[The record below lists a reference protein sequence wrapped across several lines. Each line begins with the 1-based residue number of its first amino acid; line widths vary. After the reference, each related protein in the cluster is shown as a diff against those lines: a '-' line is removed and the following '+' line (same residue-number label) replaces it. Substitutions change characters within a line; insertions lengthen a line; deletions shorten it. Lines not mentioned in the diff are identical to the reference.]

1 MVSKDSELKSHKK
14 QQKEENSERFREI
27 KDVLRKNQIT
37 RGVTPEKLRMILEE
51 LGPTYIKLGQ
61 IMSLHSDFLPKAYC
75 DELLKL
81 NSDVTPMPFD
91 DVEDVINHSYGQD
104 WRELFQF
111 IEEAPL
117 GSASI
122 AQVHRARL
130 KNGEEV
136 IIKVERK
143 GIYDTMARDIGLL
156 HRLVKL
162 IPPVGDFKNLVDL
175 DMVLDELWSVAQEEM
190 DFLKEAA
197 NMDEFSR
204 NNASV
209 QYVTTPKLYHE
220 YSTGHVLVMEYIDG
234 YSLDDVESLQN
245 AGYDMDEI
253 GTKFVNNFIKQ
264 VMDDGF
270 FHADPHPGNVKIRD
284 GKIVW
289 IDMGMM
295 GRLSEKDRHTMIK
308 GIRGIALHD
317 ISMVEN
323 SVLEIGEFRGKP
335 DRERLYQDLKKFIAD
350 YGTTSMGS
358 LDVAAAI
365 AGLVEIMKQNRIS
378 LPHGV
383 SMLCRG
389 LTHIQGVLAVIS
401 PDINMMQIAVNRYT
415 EDFLKNINWKSEFQK
430 QARIVYRSVNK
441 GVEIPGLVTDILKE
455 HLEGQSVVNIDLHS
469 SEDLTNVISAAIR
482 NIVVGL
488 CVAALLIASSVI
500 CTTDMTPKILGIP
513 ALGFAGYA
521 FAMVV
526 SIFLTVRYLW
536 SKRKKKIKNNY
547 SCSFIQLIFIIHMTL
562 KKFGICKSEF
572 F

>member
-455 HLEGQSVVNIDLHS
+455 HLEGQSVVNIDLHA

-536 SKRKKKIKNNY
+536 SKRKKRK
-547 SCSFIQLIFIIHMTL
+547 
-562 KKFGICKSEF
+562 
-572 F
+572 

>member
-130 KNGEEV
+130 KNGEAV

-430 QARIVYRSVNK
+430 QARVVYRSVNK

-482 NIVVGL
+482 NIVVGV

-513 ALGFAGYA
+513 VLGFAGYA

-536 SKRKKKIKNNY
+536 SKRKKRK
-547 SCSFIQLIFIIHMTL
+547 
-562 KKFGICKSEF
+562 
-572 F
+572 

>member
-197 NMDEFSR
+197 NMGEFSR

-270 FHADPHPGNVKIRD
+270 FHADPHQGNVKIRD

-469 SEDLTNVISAAIR
+469 SEDLTNVLSAAIR

-536 SKRKKKIKNNY
+536 SKRKKRK
-547 SCSFIQLIFIIHMTL
+547 
-562 KKFGICKSEF
+562 
-572 F
+572 

>member
-104 WRELFQF
+104 WREFFQF

-536 SKRKKKIKNNY
+536 SKRKKRK
-547 SCSFIQLIFIIHMTL
+547 
-562 KKFGICKSEF
+562 
-572 F
+572 

>member
-415 EDFLKNINWKSEFQK
+415 EDFVKNINWKSEFQK

-536 SKRKKKIKNNY
+536 SKRKKRK
-547 SCSFIQLIFIIHMTL
+547 
-562 KKFGICKSEF
+562 
-572 F
+572 

>member
-190 DFLKEAA
+190 DFLKEAV

-536 SKRKKKIKNNY
+536 SKRKKRK
-547 SCSFIQLIFIIHMTL
+547 
-562 KKFGICKSEF
+562 
-572 F
+572 

>member
-526 SIFLTVRYLW
+526 SIFLTVRYIW
-536 SKRKKKIKNNY
+536 SKRKKRK
-547 SCSFIQLIFIIHMTL
+547 
-562 KKFGICKSEF
+562 
-572 F
+572 

>member
-209 QYVTTPKLYHE
+209 QYVTIPKLYHE

-536 SKRKKKIKNNY
+536 SKRKKRK
-547 SCSFIQLIFIIHMTL
+547 
-562 KKFGICKSEF
+562 
-572 F
+572 

>member
-323 SVLEIGEFRGKP
+323 SVLEKGEFRGKP

-536 SKRKKKIKNNY
+536 SKRKKRK
-547 SCSFIQLIFIIHMTL
+547 
-562 KKFGICKSEF
+562 
-572 F
+572 

>member
-51 LGPTYIKLGQ
+51 LGPTYIKSGQ

-536 SKRKKKIKNNY
+536 SKRKKRK
-547 SCSFIQLIFIIHMTL
+547 
-562 KKFGICKSEF
+562 
-572 F
+572 

>member
-1 MVSKDSELKSHKK
+1 MVSKDRELKSHKK

-27 KDVLRKNQIT
+27 KNVLWKNEIT
-37 RGVTPEKLRMILEE
+37 RGVTPEKLRVILEE

-111 IEEAPL
+111 IEKAPL

-162 IPPVGDFKNLVDL
+162 IPPVGDFKNLIDL

-220 YSTGHVLVMEYIDG
+220 YSTGQVLVMEYIDG
-234 YSLDDVESLQN
+234 YPLDDVESLQN

-295 GRLSEKDRHTMIK
+295 GRLSEKDRRTMIK

-317 ISMVEN
+317 ISMVED

-415 EDFLKNINWKSEFQK
+415 EDFLKNINWKSELQK
-430 QARIVYRSVNK
+430 QARTVYRSVNK

-482 NIVVGL
+482 NIVVGV

-536 SKRKKKIKNNY
+536 SKRKKRK
-547 SCSFIQLIFIIHMTL
+547 
-562 KKFGICKSEF
+562 
-572 F
+572 

>member
-61 IMSLHSDFLPKAYC
+61 IMSLHSDFLPTAYC

-536 SKRKKKIKNNY
+536 SKRKKRK
-547 SCSFIQLIFIIHMTL
+547 
-562 KKFGICKSEF
+562 
-572 F
+572 

>member
-27 KDVLRKNQIT
+27 KNVLRKNQIT
-37 RGVTPEKLRMILEE
+37 RGVTPEKLRVILEE

-234 YSLDDVESLQN
+234 YPLDDVESLQN

-295 GRLSEKDRHTMIK
+295 GRLSEKDRRTMIK

-415 EDFLKNINWKSEFQK
+415 EDFLKNINWKSELQK
-430 QARIVYRSVNK
+430 QARTVYRSVNK

-536 SKRKKKIKNNY
+536 SKRKKRK
-547 SCSFIQLIFIIHMTL
+547 
-562 KKFGICKSEF
+562 
-572 F
+572 

>member
-209 QYVTTPKLYHE
+209 QYVTAPKLYHE

-270 FHADPHPGNVKIRD
+270 FHADPHPGNVKIQD

-536 SKRKKKIKNNY
+536 SKRKKRK
-547 SCSFIQLIFIIHMTL
+547 
-562 KKFGICKSEF
+562 
-572 F
+572 

>member
-245 AGYDMDEI
+245 ARYDMDEI

-441 GVEIPGLVTDILKE
+441 GAEIPGLVTDILKE

-536 SKRKKKIKNNY
+536 SKRKKRK
-547 SCSFIQLIFIIHMTL
+547 
-562 KKFGICKSEF
+562 
-572 F
+572 

>member
-350 YGTTSMGS
+350 YGITSMGS

-536 SKRKKKIKNNY
+536 SKRKKRK
-547 SCSFIQLIFIIHMTL
+547 
-562 KKFGICKSEF
+562 
-572 F
+572 

>member
-27 KDVLRKNQIT
+27 KNVLRKNEIT
-37 RGVTPEKLRMILEE
+37 RGVTPEKLRVILEE

-81 NSDVTPMPFD
+81 NSDVTPMPFN

-111 IEEAPL
+111 IEKAPL

-204 NNASV
+204 NNVSV

-295 GRLSEKDRHTMIK
+295 GRLSEKDRRTMIK

-415 EDFLKNINWKSEFQK
+415 EDFLKNINWKSELQK
-430 QARIVYRSVNK
+430 QARTVYRSVNK

-455 HLEGQSVVNIDLHS
+455 HLEGQSVINIDLHS

-536 SKRKKKIKNNY
+536 SKRKKRK
-547 SCSFIQLIFIIHMTL
+547 
-562 KKFGICKSEF
+562 
-572 F
+572 

>member
-415 EDFLKNINWKSEFQK
+415 EDFLKNINWKSELQK
-430 QARIVYRSVNK
+430 QARTVYRSVNK
-441 GVEIPGLVTDILKE
+441 GAEIPGLVADILKE
-455 HLEGQSVVNIDLHS
+455 HLEGQSVINIDLHS

-536 SKRKKKIKNNY
+536 SKRKKRK
-547 SCSFIQLIFIIHMTL
+547 
-562 KKFGICKSEF
+562 
-572 F
+572 

>member
-117 GSASI
+117 GSAS
-122 AQVHRARL
+122 QVHRARL

-536 SKRKKKIKNNY
+536 SKRKKRK
-547 SCSFIQLIFIIHMTL
+547 
-562 KKFGICKSEF
+562 
-572 F
+572 

>member
-401 PDINMMQIAVNRYT
+401 PDINMMQITVNRYT

-536 SKRKKKIKNNY
+536 SKRKKRK
-547 SCSFIQLIFIIHMTL
+547 
-562 KKFGICKSEF
+562 
-572 F
+572 

>member
-117 GSASI
+117 GSGSI

-401 PDINMMQIAVNRYT
+401 PDSNMMQIAVNRYT

-536 SKRKKKIKNNY
+536 SKRKKRK
-547 SCSFIQLIFIIHMTL
+547 
-562 KKFGICKSEF
+562 
-572 F
+572 

>member
-234 YSLDDVESLQN
+234 YSLEDVESLQN

-308 GIRGIALHD
+308 GISGIALHD

-536 SKRKKKIKNNY
+536 SKRKKRK
-547 SCSFIQLIFIIHMTL
+547 
-562 KKFGICKSEF
+562 
-572 F
+572 

>member
-441 GVEIPGLVTDILKE
+441 GAEIPGLVTDILKE

-536 SKRKKKIKNNY
+536 SKEKRENKK
-547 SCSFIQLIFIIHMTL
+547 
-562 KKFGICKSEF
+562 
-572 F
+572 

>member
-526 SIFLTVRYLW
+526 SIYLTVRYLW
-536 SKRKKKIKNNY
+536 SKRKKRK
-547 SCSFIQLIFIIHMTL
+547 
-562 KKFGICKSEF
+562 
-572 F
+572 

>member
-143 GIYDTMARDIGLL
+143 GIYDTLARDIGLL

-536 SKRKKKIKNNY
+536 SKRKKRK
-547 SCSFIQLIFIIHMTL
+547 
-562 KKFGICKSEF
+562 
-572 F
+572 

>member
-81 NSDVTPMPFD
+81 NSNVTPMPFD

-536 SKRKKKIKNNY
+536 SKRKKRK
-547 SCSFIQLIFIIHMTL
+547 
-562 KKFGICKSEF
+562 
-572 F
+572 

>member
-37 RGVTPEKLRMILEE
+37 RGVTPEKLRMVLEE

-130 KNGEEV
+130 KNGEAV

-482 NIVVGL
+482 NIVVGV

-513 ALGFAGYA
+513 VLGFAGYA

-536 SKRKKKIKNNY
+536 SKRKKRK
-547 SCSFIQLIFIIHMTL
+547 
-562 KKFGICKSEF
+562 
-572 F
+572 

>member
-441 GVEIPGLVTDILKE
+441 GAEIPGLVTDILKE

-536 SKRKKKIKNNY
+536 SKRKKRK
-547 SCSFIQLIFIIHMTL
+547 
-562 KKFGICKSEF
+562 
-572 F
+572 

>member
-378 LPHGV
+378 LSHGV

-536 SKRKKKIKNNY
+536 SKRKKRK
-547 SCSFIQLIFIIHMTL
+547 
-562 KKFGICKSEF
+562 
-572 F
+572 

>member
-209 QYVTTPKLYHE
+209 QYVTTPNLYHE

-430 QARIVYRSVNK
+430 HPRNEYRSVNK
-441 GVEIPGLVTDILKE
+441 GVEIPGLETHILKE

-536 SKRKKKIKNNY
+536 SKRKKRK
-547 SCSFIQLIFIIHMTL
+547 
-562 KKFGICKSEF
+562 
-572 F
+572 

>member
-1 MVSKDSELKSHKK
+1 MLMEGEDKNLKQDKK
-14 QQKEENSERFREI
+14 LQKEENSERFREI
-27 KDVLRKNQIT
+27 RNVLRKNQIA
-37 RGVTPEKLRMILEE
+37 RGVSPEKLRVILED

-61 IMSLHSDFLPKAYC
+61 IMSLHSDILPKAYC

-81 NSDVTPMPFD
+81 NSDVTPMPFE
-91 DVEDVINHSYGQD
+91 DVEDVINQSYGQN
-104 WRELFQF
+104 WKELFQS
-111 IEEAPL
+111 IEETPL

-143 GIYDTMARDIGLL
+143 GIYDTMARDIGLM

-162 IPPVGDFKNLVDL
+162 MPSVGDFKDLVDL
-175 DMVLDELWSVAQEEM
+175 DMVLDELWFVAQEEM

-197 NMDEFSR
+197 NMDEFAR
-204 NNASV
+204 NNSSIR
-209 QYVTTPKLYHE
+209 YVAAPKVYHE

-234 YSLDDVESLQN
+234 YGIDDMEDLRN
-245 AGYDMDEI
+245 NGYDMDEI
-253 GTKFVNNFIKQ
+253 GAKYVNNFIKQ
-264 VMDDGF
+264 VIEDGF

-295 GRLSEKDRHTMIK
+295 GRLSEKDRRTMIK
-308 GIRGIALHD
+308 GVRGIAMHD

-323 SVLEIGEFRGKP
+323 AVLEIGEFRGKP
-335 DRERLYQDLKKFIAD
+335 DRKKLYQDLKKFIAE
-350 YGTTSMGS
+350 YGTTSMGG

-365 AGLVEIMKQNRIS
+365 EELVEIMKQNRIS

-389 LTHIQGVLAVIS
+389 LTHVQGVLAAIS

-415 EDFLKNINWKSEFQK
+415 EEFLKNVDWKNEIQK
-430 QARIVYRSVNK
+430 QARVLYRSASK
-441 GVEIPGLVTDILKE
+441 GAEIPGLMTDILKE
-455 HLEGQSVVNIDLHS
+455 HLEGQSSINIDLHS
-469 SEDLTNVISAAIR
+469 SAELTNVISSAIR
-482 NIVVGL
+482 NLMIGL

-500 CTTDMTPKILGIP
+500 CTTDMSPKVLGIP
-513 ALGFAGYA
+513 VLGFAGYA
-521 FAMVV
+521 FAMAV
-526 SIFLTVRYLW
+526 SISMTIRYLW
-536 SKRKKKIKNNY
+536 SKRKKK
-547 SCSFIQLIFIIHMTL
+547 
-562 KKFGICKSEF
+562 
-572 F
+572 

>member
-37 RGVTPEKLRMILEE
+37 RGVTPEKIRMILEE

-536 SKRKKKIKNNY
+536 SKRKKRK
-547 SCSFIQLIFIIHMTL
+547 
-562 KKFGICKSEF
+562 
-572 F
+572 

>member
-253 GTKFVNNFIKQ
+253 GTKFVNSFIKQ

-536 SKRKKKIKNNY
+536 SKRKKRK
-547 SCSFIQLIFIIHMTL
+547 
-562 KKFGICKSEF
+562 
-572 F
+572 

>member
-1 MVSKDSELKSHKK
+1 MLMEGEDKNLKQDKK
-14 QQKEENSERFREI
+14 LQKEENSERFREI
-27 KDVLRKNQIT
+27 RNVLRKNQIA
-37 RGVTPEKLRMILEE
+37 RGVSPEKLRVILED

-61 IMSLHSDFLPKAYC
+61 IMSLHSDILPKAYC

-81 NSDVTPMPFD
+81 NSDVTPMPFE
-91 DVEDVINHSYGQD
+91 DVEDVINQSYGQN
-104 WRELFQF
+104 WKELFQS
-111 IEEAPL
+111 IEETPL

-143 GIYDTMARDIGLL
+143 GIYDTMARDIGLM

-162 IPPVGDFKNLVDL
+162 MPSVGDFKDLVDL
-175 DMVLDELWSVAQEEM
+175 DMVLDELWFVAQEEM

-197 NMDEFSR
+197 NMDEFAR
-204 NNASV
+204 NNSSIR
-209 QYVTTPKLYHE
+209 YVAAPKVYHE

-234 YSLDDVESLQN
+234 YGIDDMEDLRSN
-245 AGYDMDEI
+245 GYDMDEI
-253 GTKFVNNFIKQ
+253 GAKYVNNFIKQ
-264 VMDDGF
+264 VIEDGF

-295 GRLSEKDRHTMIK
+295 GRLSEKDRRTMIK
-308 GIRGIALHD
+308 GVRGIAMHD

-323 SVLEIGEFRGKP
+323 AVLEIGEFRGKP
-335 DRERLYQDLKKFIAD
+335 DRKKLYQDLKKFIAE
-350 YGTTSMGS
+350 YGTTSMGG

-365 AGLVEIMKQNRIS
+365 EELVEIMKQNRIS

-389 LTHIQGVLAVIS
+389 LTHVQGVLAAIS

-415 EDFLKNINWKSEFQK
+415 EEFLKNVDWKNEIQK
-430 QARIVYRSVNK
+430 QARVLYRSASK
-441 GVEIPGLVTDILKE
+441 GTEIPGLMTDILKE
-455 HLEGQSVVNIDLHS
+455 HLEGQSSINIDLHS
-469 SEDLTNVISAAIR
+469 SAELTNVISSAIR
-482 NIVVGL
+482 NLMIGL

-500 CTTDMTPKILGIP
+500 CTTDMSPKVLGIP
-513 ALGFAGYA
+513 VLGFAGYA
-521 FAMVV
+521 FAMAV
-526 SIFLTVRYLW
+526 SISMTIRYLW
-536 SKRKKKIKNNY
+536 SKRKKK
-547 SCSFIQLIFIIHMTL
+547 
-562 KKFGICKSEF
+562 
-572 F
+572 

>member
-430 QARIVYRSVNK
+430 QTRIVYRSVNK
-441 GVEIPGLVTDILKE
+441 GAEIPGLVTDILKE

-536 SKRKKKIKNNY
+536 SKRKKRK
-547 SCSFIQLIFIIHMTL
+547 
-562 KKFGICKSEF
+562 
-572 F
+572 

>member
-143 GIYDTMARDIGLL
+143 GIYDTLARDIGLL

-401 PDINMMQIAVNRYT
+401 PDSNMMQIAVNRYT

-536 SKRKKKIKNNY
+536 SKRKKRK
-547 SCSFIQLIFIIHMTL
+547 
-562 KKFGICKSEF
+562 
-572 F
+572 

>member
-482 NIVVGL
+482 NNVVGL

-536 SKRKKKIKNNY
+536 SKRKKRK
-547 SCSFIQLIFIIHMTL
+547 
-562 KKFGICKSEF
+562 
-572 F
+572 

>member
-284 GKIVW
+284 GKIVL

-536 SKRKKKIKNNY
+536 SKRKKRK
-547 SCSFIQLIFIIHMTL
+547 
-562 KKFGICKSEF
+562 
-572 F
+572 

>member
-162 IPPVGDFKNLVDL
+162 IPLVGDFKNLVDL

-220 YSTGHVLVMEYIDG
+220 YSIGHVLVMEYIDG

-358 LDVAAAI
+358 LDVAATI

-488 CVAALLIASSVI
+488 GVAALLIASSVI

-536 SKRKKKIKNNY
+536 SKRKKRK
-547 SCSFIQLIFIIHMTL
+547 
-562 KKFGICKSEF
+562 
-572 F
+572 